1 MNGRYRAQV
10 SLLLDVLNIVSMA
23 EVFALKGGTAI
34 NFFFLD
40 YPRVSVDI
48 DLHYLPL
55 NEREEALR
63 DIRENTEVIKSEIQ
77 KRLPGTKAAIQEGT
91 GKVWVRNGDITV
103 KVEINHVIRG
113 TLLPPVRMRLCS
125 SLREE
130 FAVEMKA
137 ICVAREELYAG
148 KFCAALKRQHPR
160 DIFDALLFFERGGE
174 LTGEAMDAFV
184 VYLISDRKPIHEIL
198 DPGIKEIRKT
208 YEDHFA
214 GMANTEVSV
223 ERLREMQNSLPGK
236 ILDALTERH
245 RTFLTGFNR
254 GEPDWSLLSFPGAKN
269 LPAVRWKQINL
280 DRMDKNKRREAT
292 LKLEQVLFR

>member
-10 SLLLDVLNIVSMA
+10 RLLLDVLNIVSMA

-137 ICVAREELYAG
+137 SCIAKEELYAG

-214 GMANTEVSV
+214 GMANTEVNV
-223 ERLREMQNSLPGK
+223 ERLSEMQNSLPGK

-292 LKLEQVLFR
+292 FKLEQVLSR